1 MSRTCVIACIAVQC
15 IAAMKEEGSQSLFQV
30 FDEKYHQ
37 NWTLPTSNDLLDASG
52 IDTSILYHPPPSV
65 PASPPDQSPAP
76 VPSPGPV
83 PATQPVPAIV
93 PDSNASLSNSSS
105 SDPSSLSASPQ
116 PEFNGWTRV
125 VHLHQL
131 EKFFVVPG
139 AITFDKNSDYTV
151 ERLIA
156 LRANRRVDF
165 AQYTHGFIGGTQDFV
180 GEDPTLTVKNTTL
193 YRVTFDTNGT
203 AIFQSTATNLYWAYK
218 IADRKIVWVRDPSLA
233 VRLEIYLHTV
243 NRDAIFL
250 KHGHEVLSFRGN
262 LYSNNT
268 QSTQSRIHGLGFLSI
283 LCENAIFYSAK
294 APKAPSDLNAYILK
308 YRKREL
314 TSASG
319 SFSALFAPYDLALLL
334 PQQRP
339 LTDYPFDT
347 IYHPYEWF
355 NTLFTMTQLIVQ
367 NIPEYRDMYPTFG
380 AALPHDLNIN
390 RLIDYI
396 QLPNTSV
403 WTRDGAYRLLSIAT
417 APPVISSTNSTHNLA
432 RQEWAGL
439 VGTMISCAWMH
450 DYDHKRQG
458 ILDSN
463 QTNLHTILQT
473 FYLWSSILV
482 DVMIPNAPL
491 LKKLD
496 QVFILHPFG
505 SIGAYLEKDSV
516 GHFWFD
522 RFLAPSSKGS
532 SIVSEL
538 RLLLYIGDNTEST
551 MIGSDII
558 STLLNETAPFLLND
572 ISRLVEYIAQDTFT
586 ALQTI
591 AVKVCRPGSFLV
603 FCNIQPL
610 IAEFQSIRSTIE
622 SAIPSNKTTSL
633 MGHSPQDALGQ
644 LIDPELQRKIIDRL
658 HVVSSRLSFGSE
670 ASAPLFYEFAQ
681 TEGKLASYLEKCLV
695 FECVDRI
702 ALFNEK
708 ISILLPQLENAA
720 REKAILVKIIGEF
733 PSSNLVVMTSRIFDL
748 IFVALVAYNP
758 FSKYTASF
766 SLNSIQLELQ
776 DVQQVGN
783 YVIDLVRIFNLDRYW
798 SHEVFNTLLTT
809 LMRVAMGSK
818 VVQSFTTTIL
828 DPLIQPSHVL
838 DEHELE
844 ASALQFVVAYA
855 QLNLPVEDAGIQ
867 ELQNLILKVSQS
879 FCDEWAGLVGTM
891 ISCAWMHDYDHKRQG
906 ILDSN
911 QTNLH
916 TILQTFYLWSSILV
930 DVMIPNAPL
939 LKKLD
944 QVFILHPFGSIGAY
958 LEKDSVGH
966 FWFDRFLAPSSK
978 GSSIVSEL
986 RLLLYIGDNT
996 ESTMIGSD
1004 IISTLLNET
1013 APFLLNDISRLVEY
1027 IAQDTFTALQ
1037 TIAVKV
1043 CRPGSFLVFC
1053 NIQPLIAEFQSI
1065 RSTIE
1070 SAIPSN
1076 KTTSLMG
1083 HSPQDAL
1090 GQLIDPEL
1098 QRKIIDRLHVV
1109 SSRLSFGSEAS
1120 APLFYEFAQTEGKLA
1135 SYLEKCLVFECV
1147 DRIALFNEKISI
1159 LLPQLENAAREKAI
1173 LVKIIGEFPSSNLVV
1188 MTSRIFD
1195 LIFVAL
1201 VAYNP
1206 FSKYTAS
1213 FSLNSIQLELQDVQQ
1228 VGNYVIDLVRIF
1240 NLDRYWSHEVFNT
1253 LLTTLMR
1260 VAMGS
1265 KVVQSFTK
1273 TILDPLIQPSHVLDE
1288 HELEASALQFVV
1300 AYAQLN
1306 LPVEDAG
1313 IQELQNLILKVS
1325 QSFCDVID
1333 HKSTAFST
1341 CKMLQLHA
1349 NAILQNLCS
1358 SLQLSLQALDLL
1370 SDIAS
1375 AIVSKQQT
1383 QLARV
1388 ISSQIPKSVQ
1398 FDTVWQLRLSSLQTT
1413 SNVLLV
1419 IHRSQIFKTIVA
1431 YCNRLAYIR
1440 SGFLSPTCARIFV
1453 NKPISDQ
1460 EIRALA
1466 AETWAPPSEITLDA
1480 LIPSRPQFVGD
1491 TGFLDISKLMNGDVV
1506 SFQLPPNTTWLQQF
1520 HWLNGIGSGN
1530 VSIVVENFDIYLM
1543 PRFASFISKK
1553 SLVVVQV
1560 NASGLSSFGPLMN
1573 EKMVEIPSVSFANTY
1588 EERPAHLAGTC
1599 HFVTLPAHTCNTNW
1613 PQVCSLNGDEG
1624 HKSMSLLPSLF
1635 TPFQV
1640 QAIFPEKAFRP
1651 RDTLLEFNGLTSPLY
1666 LTARLRVRVT
1676 STNTQTFDENEPLIS
1691 TNSPKTKQ
1699 HERRLNPKL
1708 GAGQRCCPVGQF
1720 KDWMDGECRDCN
1732 PNSVSQLG
1740 GMYCVSIA
1748 NQTIERRKQMR
1759 L

>member
-1 MSRTCVIACIAVQC
+1 M
-15 IAAMKEEGSQSLFQV
+15 
-30 FDEKYHQ
+30 
-37 NWTLPTSNDLLDASG
+37 
-52 IDTSILYHPPPSV
+52 
-65 PASPPDQSPAP
+65 
-76 VPSPGPV
+76 
-83 PATQPVPAIV
+83 
-93 PDSNASLSNSSS
+93 
-105 SDPSSLSASPQ
+105 
-116 PEFNGWTRV
+116 

-250 KHGHEVLSFRGN
+250 KHGHEVLSYRGN

-818 VVQSFTTTIL
+818 VVQSFT
-828 DPLIQPSHVL
+828 
-838 DEHELE
+838 
-844 ASALQFVVAYA
+844 
-855 QLNLPVEDAGIQ
+855 
-867 ELQNLILKVSQS
+867 
-879 FCDEWAGLVGTM
+879 
-891 ISCAWMHDYDHKRQG
+891 
-906 ILDSN
+906 
-911 QTNLH
+911 
-916 TILQTFYLWSSILV
+916 
-930 DVMIPNAPL
+930 
-939 LKKLD
+939 
-944 QVFILHPFGSIGAY
+944 
-958 LEKDSVGH
+958 
-966 FWFDRFLAPSSK
+966 
-978 GSSIVSEL
+978 
-986 RLLLYIGDNT
+986 
-996 ESTMIGSD
+996 
-1004 IISTLLNET
+1004 
-1013 APFLLNDISRLVEY
+1013 
-1027 IAQDTFTALQ
+1027 
-1037 TIAVKV
+1037 
-1043 CRPGSFLVFC
+1043 
-1053 NIQPLIAEFQSI
+1053 
-1065 RSTIE
+1065 
-1070 SAIPSN
+1070 
-1076 KTTSLMG
+1076 
-1083 HSPQDAL
+1083 
-1090 GQLIDPEL
+1090 
-1098 QRKIIDRLHVV
+1098 
-1109 SSRLSFGSEAS
+1109 
-1120 APLFYEFAQTEGKLA
+1120 
-1135 SYLEKCLVFECV
+1135 
-1147 DRIALFNEKISI
+1147 
-1159 LLPQLENAAREKAI
+1159 
-1173 LVKIIGEFPSSNLVV
+1173 
-1188 MTSRIFD
+1188 
-1195 LIFVAL
+1195 
-1201 VAYNP
+1201 
-1206 FSKYTAS
+1206 
-1213 FSLNSIQLELQDVQQ
+1213 
-1228 VGNYVIDLVRIF
+1228 
-1240 NLDRYWSHEVFNT
+1240 
-1253 LLTTLMR
+1253 
-1260 VAMGS
+1260 
-1265 KVVQSFTK
+1265 K

-1375 AIVSKQQT
+1375 TIVSKQQT

-1440 SGFLSPTCARIFV
+1440 SDFLSPTCARIFV

-1460 EIRALA
+1460 EIRALT
-1466 AETWAPPSEITLDA
+1466 AETWAPPSEITIDA

-1491 TGFLDISKLMNGDVV
+1491 TGFLDIFKLMNGDVV
-1506 SFQLPPNTTWLQQF
+1506 SFQLPQNTTWLQQF

-1530 VSIVVENFDIYLM
+1530 VSIVVENFDIYLL
-1543 PRFASFISKK
+1543 PRFASFTSKK
-1553 SLVVVQV
+1553 SLVLVQV

-1676 STNTQTFDENEPLIS
+1676 STNTHTFDENEPLIS